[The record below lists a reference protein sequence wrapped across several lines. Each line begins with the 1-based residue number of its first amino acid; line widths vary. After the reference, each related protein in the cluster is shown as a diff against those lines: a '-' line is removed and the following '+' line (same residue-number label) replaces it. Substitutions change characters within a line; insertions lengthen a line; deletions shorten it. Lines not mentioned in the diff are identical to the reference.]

1 MLKKAAIIVAGS
13 AAVIL
18 AASPLALADSFDH
31 SPQCNAAKQMVG
43 NNNPQTATG
52 VTAPLLGV
60 LGVALNAA
68 VPVTAQAQAPI
79 ASCNNVE
86 NVLNT
91 RVSDNF
97 QDNSKNVNKSTNKAK
112 DSFNT
117 TNVLPPLGI
126 PGL

>member
-13 AAVIL
+13 AAAIL
-18 AASPLALADSFDH
+18 AAAPLALAHGYDH